1 MPRFKELVLVSVAG
15 LAALAATGAAQS
27 AATRETAPRYL
38 GGYNPDACRFP
49 PSARKAGLSGCC
61 EMELF
66 IDASGRVTKAD
77 GVCSDPVFLEPT
89 KACLS
94 VQSFM
99 PATRNGQPVSA
110 SHHMEYEWRA
120 NAPAPT
126 SLCRKL
132 TS

>member
-1 MPRFKELVLVSVAG
+1 LGLVVLAG
-15 LAALAATGAAQS
+15 MSGMALAQS
-27 AATRETAPRYL
+27 AQTEPRYL

-61 EMELF
+61 DMELS

>member
-1 MPRFKELVLVSVAG
+1 MIVLAG
-15 LAALAATGAAQS
+15 MSGAALAQSVAT
-27 AATRETAPRYL
+27 EPRYL
-38 GGYNPDACRFP
+38 GGYNPDVCRFP

-61 EMELF
+61 DMELS

-94 VQSFM
+94 VQAFI
-99 PATRNGQPVSA
+99 PATRNGQRVSA
-110 SHHMEYEWRA
+110 IHHLEYEWRA
-120 NAPAPT
+120 NAPNT
-126 SLCRKL
+126 GNLCRNL